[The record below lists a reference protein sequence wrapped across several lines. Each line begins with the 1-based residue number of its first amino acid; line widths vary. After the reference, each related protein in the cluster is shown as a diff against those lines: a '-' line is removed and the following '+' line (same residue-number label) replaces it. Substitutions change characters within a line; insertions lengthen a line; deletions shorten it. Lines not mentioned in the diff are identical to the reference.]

1 MSVTYKVLS
10 CSNPAGA
17 EGTDYACDRETKT
30 GMLLIDEL
38 ADDISHATTLT
49 PTDVRHILEDFVYA
63 LKRHVNQGESVFLEE
78 LGTFTTRL
86 KSRCFPV
93 SAISADDFDPASYIE
108 GTKTGFR
115 ACPAFKKYVREYA
128 QYKRVPSDLM
138 A

>member
-30 GMLLIDEL
+30 G
-38 ADDISHATTLT
+38 
-49 PTDVRHILEDFVYA
+49 
-63 LKRHVNQGESVFLEE
+63 
-78 LGTFTTRL
+78 
-86 KSRCFPV
+86 
-93 SAISADDFDPASYIE
+93 
-108 GTKTGFR
+108 FR